1 MGHAQRRAC
10 LPTHAACSAARRRPP
25 ARLRLQDAREAR
37 AEVSQLKARLAKVEG
52 EKREAVSHLAHV
64 RALNDALQVQVRA
77 VCRGGAAGSGRGR
90 CGAPHAQSLFA
101 RPRLRSTHPSH
112 PPPAIALPCP
122 QLEDTTATFNDALST
137 AASILT
143 QIDEVEAGAPTPAP
157 IPAADE
163 DSASSDEEGASRP
176 LLPPRPPRRT
186 PRPRPPPRQRP
197 ARSSSS
203 RDAAAAS
210 RLVLR
215 RPAAAAAKGA
225 PRAASDAAHPA
236 HRLSLSSPLLPARAA
251 GRAIA
256 PGLPRAHPLQVAP
269 RGGPGWPLAGRARSF
284 ALC

>member
-52 EKREAVSHLAHV
+52 EKREAVSHLAHA

-112 PPPAIALPCP
+112 PPPAIALPCS

-163 DSASSDEEGASRP
+163 DSASSDEEGAQS
-176 LLPPRPPRRT
+176 PPAAT
-186 PRPRPPPRQRP
+186 
-197 ARSSSS
+197 
-203 RDAAAAS
+203 AAAAADTEA
-210 RLVLR
+210 
-215 RPAAAAAKGA
+215 PAAAAAA
-225 PRAASDAAHPA
+225 PRKKQQQS
-236 HRLSLSSPLLPARAA
+236 R
-251 GRAIA
+251 
-256 PGLPRAHPLQVAP
+256 
-269 RGGPGWPLAGRARSF
+269 RGGRKSSGPKKASGGGGKGRSKGRK
-284 ALC
+284 